1 MKYIIDSAS
10 LEEIQEALELGA
22 YGVTANPSMYLK
34 NRQEFLPFL
43 RTCSTMN
50 LSFLSGEVM
59 GDTLEEM
66 EDEAQR
72 IHNINPDII
81 IKLNFSGNALK
92 MCRRLRKRGI
102 RTALTLIFTV
112 AQAAAAISAGADYLF
127 PFIGRSDEY
136 GQDGLKLVQ
145 DIQTMIDRHG
155 YPVFVVAASIKNI
168 HQLEAAAAAG
178 VPYAAIPC
186 ALYLK
191 ALEHPLTRQGTQDF
205 ERDWKEV
212 HTFFTK
218 NQHSPLVGSVCML
231 SLFMMGEIGLESGDF
246 WICVDFWMISYVIF
260 RFSFVIRI
268 VIKGKF
274 PWHSLDKEIFS
285 F

>member
-43 RTCSTMN
+43 RTCST
-50 LSFLSGEVM
+50 
-59 GDTLEEM
+59 
-66 EDEAQR
+66 
-72 IHNINPDII
+72 INPDII

-218 NQHSPLVGSVCML
+218 N
-231 SLFMMGEIGLESGDF
+231 
-246 WICVDFWMISYVIF
+246 
-260 RFSFVIRI
+260 
-268 VIKGKF
+268 
-274 PWHSLDKEIFS
+274 
-285 F
+285 

>member
-66 EDEAQR
+66 EEEAQR

-155 YPVFVVAASIKNI
+155 YPVFVVAASVKNI

-218 NQHSPLVGSVCML
+218 NQHSPLDSANIL
-231 SLFMMGEIGLESGDF
+231 LYNI
-246 WICVDFWMISYVIF
+246 YN
-260 RFSFVIRI
+260 
-268 VIKGKF
+268 K
-274 PWHSLDKEIFS
+274 
-285 F
+285 